1 MAGKKDVVAQVKLQ
15 FHNTNNVKVVCTRS
29 LQLSIA
35 RNGARKQST
44 LDGQMQ
50 IQTPEGERVAISSR
64 CAELDIQMPISLG
77 VSKAV
82 LENVIFCHQE
92 DSFWPLSEPGPL
104 KKKFDDIFENARYT
118 RALTELKDL
127 KKNQD
132 RDVKADTQALE
143 FMKADKE
150 RADRVRG
157 PMGGVDG
164 RLPRIL
170 RFCWRRFRR
179 SRTESIYSKRK
190 STTIKK
196 KRRNSSKHHK
206 HSNKPS
212 RNLNSSKRKSLTPT
226 KR

>member
-1 MAGKKDVVAQVKLQ
+1 MAGKKEVVAQVKLL
-15 FHNTNNVKVVCTRS
+15 FYNTNKVKIVCTRS
-29 LQLSIA
+29 MQLSIA

-44 LDGQMQ
+44 LDGQMMLE
-50 IQTPEGERVAISSR
+50 TDNGERVALSSR
-64 CAELDIQMPISLG
+64 CAEMDIQMPLSLG

-127 KKNQD
+127 KKNQE

-150 RADRVRG
+150 RSDRVSSIDCRSQKT
-157 PMGGVDG
+157 
-164 RLPRIL
+164 R
-170 RFCWRRFRR
+170 RFCWRKFRR
-179 SRTESIYSKRK
+179 NKIELICYRRRLMR
-190 STTIKK
+190 IKK
-196 KRRNSSKHHK
+196 KLSDYSIPHRDFSKQLRNSS
-206 HSNKPS
+206 
-212 RNLNSSKRKSLTPT
+212 
-226 KR
+226 